1 MRNWGLWL
9 AAGIISLL
17 GGIFALAN
25 PLAATLT
32 ATLLAAWAFIVVG
45 ILTIASAFG
54 DQGWGGRIAAILL
67 GILMV
72 LLGVNLAGD
81 PLAGT
86 LSLTM
91 ATAILLVVLGIVRIS
106 LGFSFRTPG
115 VRFLLIMSGAL
126 SLLLAFMIY
135 SNWPQSAALV
145 LGLLLAIELISNGIS
160 LIVLAMDRKGHIA

>member
-17 GGIFALAN
+17 GGVFALAN

-32 ATLLAAWAFIVVG
+32 ATLLSAWAFIVVG
-45 ILTIASAFG
+45 ILTIASAFA

-145 LGLLLAIELISNGIS
+145 LGLFLAIELISNGIS

>member
-1 MRNWGLWL
+1 MRNWRLWL

-17 GGIFALAN
+17 GGIFSLAN

-45 ILTIASAFG
+45 ILTIASAFA

-126 SLLLAFMIY
+126 SLLLAFMRDAKAAGIDLRV
-135 SNWPQSAALV
+135 SALPGDMHKIAKV
-145 LGLLLAIELISNGIS
+145 SGLLDILPLEASR
-160 LIVLAMDRKGHIA
+160 V